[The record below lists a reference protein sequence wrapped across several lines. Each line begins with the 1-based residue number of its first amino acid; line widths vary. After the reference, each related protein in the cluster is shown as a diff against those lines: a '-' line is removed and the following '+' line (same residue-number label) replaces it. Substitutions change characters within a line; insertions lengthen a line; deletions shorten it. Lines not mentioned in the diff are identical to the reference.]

1 MHAQTY
7 ASKKDKLEYH
17 WPKKALLILKPLFLL
32 ATIK

>member
-17 WPKKALLILKPLFLL
+17 WPKKALLILKPLFF
-32 ATIK
+32 AGNN